1 MKCACPY
8 SGMQWKAEG
17 FATGHHA
24 LIHPHPVF
32 SLPFKY
38 LVSRYSAD
46 WYTGKLCE
54 EEKKLLFLAF
64 LKETDLVIF
73 DAFAYPDISIVEQ
86 NIESLAKL
94 SSWLHGISNPAVI
107 LPSFRI
113 TKETASLQAM
123 SHWLQAW
130 WQVKIDF
137 ESGMKRQIK
146 LAEQHRLEAFLET
159 KIKRI
164 EAGIQQESPGYLK
177 ILAEWADIAACF
189 PNFAISHPITGE
201 NIRLGD
207 YWKEM
212 LQAPESRYY
221 NYSLVD
227 WKELEDHIIDNID
240 DLSTTFALAII
251 RKTKAIINR
260 TSMDLGLE
268 VIERSLFDKNGI
280 ETGKSYEVRELIE
293 AKEQETIS
301 ALAAKAPK
309 EEPQRCNY
317 ANQVAFLRA
326 KIAWNFAV
334 KQASSQQQ
342 QQQSQQTNQ
351 MEL

>member
-38 LVSRYSAD
+38 LISRYTAD
-46 WYTGKLCE
+46 WYAGRLSE
-54 EEKKLLFLAF
+54 EEKKLLFLAM

-73 DAFAYPDISIVEQ
+73 DSFAYPELSTVEQ

-94 SSWLHGISNPAVI
+94 STWLHGLSNPAVL
-107 LPSFRI
+107 LPSFHI
-113 TKETASLQAM
+113 SKETASLQLM
-123 SHWLQAW
+123 PHWLQTW
-130 WQVKIDF
+130 WNIKADF
-137 ESGMKRQIK
+137 ESGLKRQIK
-146 LAEQHRLEAFLET
+146 LAEQHRLESFLET

-164 EAGIQQESPGYLK
+164 EAGIQQESTGYLR

-189 PNFAISHPITGE
+189 PSFAISHPITGE
-201 NIRLGD
+201 TIKLAD

-221 NYSLVD
+221 SYPLTD

-260 TSMDLGLE
+260 TSLDLGLE
-268 VIERSLFDKNGI
+268 VVESILFDKNGV

-293 AKEQETIS
+293 AKEQETIA
-301 ALAAKAPK
+301 ALAAKAPS
-309 EEPQRCNY
+309 EEPQRQNY
-317 ANQVAFLRA
+317 ASQVAFLRA

-334 KQASSQQQ
+334 KQSQQQAASSQDQQ
-342 QQQSQQTNQ
+342 K
-351 MEL
+351 EI